1 MAMEVK
7 ADALMKADCPMLVNL
22 EPVSNITE
30 VNFDAAA
37 NEYCP
42 MVVTFAG
49 MVMEAKLDAP

>member
-49 MVMEAKLDAP
+49 MVM